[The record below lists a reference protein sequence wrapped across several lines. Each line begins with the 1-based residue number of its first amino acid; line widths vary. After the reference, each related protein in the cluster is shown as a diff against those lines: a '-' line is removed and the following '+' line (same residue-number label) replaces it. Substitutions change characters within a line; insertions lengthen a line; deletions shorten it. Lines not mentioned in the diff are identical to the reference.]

1 MVLVSEFIISS
12 TSSLILQG
20 RALIPTVKHERR
32 DGSSSAN
39 PYMAFRK
46 RTEKM
51 QTRKVSLNTSKT
63 SSSKQYLHAYYM
75 YAVGTM
81 FSVCRCA
88 CEGTLEHT
96 KWFTSTCTLYIL
108 KFHNSRKKIYA
119 KFLQPFT
126 KFINGWW
133 LQYGAFNLLPG
144 IRARYRCV
152 VNWTFTLGGGGGG
165 SKDAYSLTIA
175 V

>member
-1 MVLVSEFIISS
+1 M
-12 TSSLILQG
+12 
-20 RALIPTVKHERR
+20 R
-32 DGSSSAN
+32 DGTGAPLLTPTWPSGREQ
-39 PYMAFRK
+39 RK
-46 RTEKM
+46 CRPEKSVWARVKLQVVNSISM
-51 QTRKVSLNTSKT
+51 HT
-63 SSSKQYLHAYYM
+63 YM
-75 YAVGTM
+75 YTVGIM

-96 KWFTSTCTLYIL
+96 KWFTSTCTLYTP

-126 KFINGWW
+126 KFINSWW

>member
-1 MVLVSEFIISS
+1 MKNVPFHQQIYFKSPDNHSVKYLTQIAKHVNFVTVLTFSQAYLSASMVLVSEFIISS

-51 QTRKVSLNTSKT
+51 QTRKVSLSTSRT

-75 YAVGTM
+75 CAVGTM
-81 FSVCRCA
+81 FSVCRYA
-88 CEGTLEHT
+88 CEGTIEHT
-96 KWFTSTCTLYIL
+96 KWFTSTCTL
-108 KFHNSRKKIYA
+108 
-119 KFLQPFT
+119 
-126 KFINGWW
+126 
-133 LQYGAFNLLPG
+133 
-144 IRARYRCV
+144 
-152 VNWTFTLGGGGGG
+152 
-165 SKDAYSLTIA
+165 
-175 V
+175 